1 MLRKSCLIALATA
14 ALALPGYGATI
25 SADAY
30 NLRFDMET
38 DFDSDAY
45 EFPPCNA
52 SIGYFPVD
60 NFEVG
65 GLIGLR
71 KADWNSYW
79 VTGSVWE
86 LGLFA
91 EKHFDLKQDFNF
103 HPLLG
108 LRASLLDGEEDS
120 DTAYQAFLYAGGKI
134 FMTQNA
140 AIVINA
146 GVTAATEDIY
156 NVDTTLNQDLTTTQS
171 GDAVGLLVDVG
182 LRYYF

>member
-1 MLRKSCLIALATA
+1 MLRKSCLIAVAA
-14 ALALPGYGATI
+14 VALALPGYGAIIQT
-25 SADAY
+25 DAY
-30 NLRFDMET
+30 DLRFDAET
-38 DFDSDAY
+38 DFDANAY
-45 EFPPCNA
+45 EFPPCSA
-52 SIGYFPVD
+52 SIGYFPMD
-60 NFEVG
+60 NFEIG

-71 KADWNSYW
+71 KADWDSFW

-91 EKHFDLKQDFNF
+91 EKHYDVDFNF

-108 LRASLLDGEEDS
+108 LRLSLLDGEDNS
-120 DTAYQAFLYAGGKI
+120 DTAYQAYVYAGGKI
-134 FMTQNA
+134 FMTENA

-146 GVTAATEDIY
+146 GVTAATEDLY

-171 GDAVGLLVDVG
+171 GDSVGMLVDVG